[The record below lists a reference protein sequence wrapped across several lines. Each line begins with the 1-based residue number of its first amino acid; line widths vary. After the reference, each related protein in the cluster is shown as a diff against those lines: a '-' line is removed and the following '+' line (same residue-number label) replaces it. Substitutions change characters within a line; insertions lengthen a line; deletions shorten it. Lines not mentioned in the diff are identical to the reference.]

1 MHLSDHRTKFTRA
14 ALAVSIV
21 AFAVACSSGPDDTSA
36 DEAGGI
42 AMGMNDTTHNVLTD
56 AERAEGWEL
65 LFDGATT
72 SGWRGFRQEGMPD
85 GWQVVDGTLARVARG
100 GDIVTERV
108 FGDFELK
115 LEWRVEARGNSGV
128 FYRVDEG
135 VETIY
140 HSAPEY
146 QILDD
151 EGHADGGSELTS
163 AGAIYGLYPA
173 PRGAVKPAGEW
184 NETRILVQG
193 NHVQHWLNGVQTAD
207 YELYSDDWER
217 RVRESKFNE
226 WPPYGRAAGGNIGL
240 QDHGDPVWYR
250 NIKIRT
256 P

>member
-1 MHLSDHRTKFTRA
+1 MGASD
-14 ALAVSIV
+14 S
-21 AFAVACSSGPDDTSA
+21 
-36 DEAGGI
+36 
-42 AMGMNDTTHNVLTD
+42 THNVLTE

-65 LFDGATT
+65 LFDGETT
-72 SGWRGFRQEGMPD
+72 SGWRGFRQDTMPA
-85 GWQVVDGTLARVARG
+85 GWQVVDGSLARVGRG
-100 GDIVTERV
+100 GDIITDRV
-108 FGDFELK
+108 FNDFELK
-115 LEWRVEARGNSGV
+115 LDWRVESRGNSGI
-128 FYRVDEG
+128 FYLVDEG

-151 EGHADGGSELTS
+151 AGHADGGSELTS

-184 NETRILVQG
+184 NESRIVLRG
-193 NHVQHWLNGVQTAD
+193 NRVEHWLNGVQTAD

-226 WPPYGRAAGGNIGL
+226 WPPYGRASGGNIGL

-250 NIKIRT
+250 NIKIRQL
-256 P
+256 